1 MLFLN
6 QADLLQCLDHSEL
19 QREMTRAL
27 ISLSSQQ
34 AINFPRVVFPIKE
47 NGSPLGMM
55 VARDDSNVLLGYKAI
70 TVVHDNREQQLNP
83 HQGLVVLI
91 NQDTGIVQAVLDG
104 CFITA
109 VRTAAV
115 SAVATDCLSRE
126 NASTMAVIG
135 AGSQALEHIKAI
147 SKVRTIKR
155 LRVFCRSKEGYEAF
169 LSQLGAHSFNEI
181 HFAQSPKIALNDADI
196 VVTCT
201 SSKSPLL
208 STDDLAPGCHI
219 NMIGA
224 CRPNELEVSL
234 ADRDHLKI
242 YLDSSDACFAESDE
256 IKSPLSSGALSPSRI
271 IGEIGSLLSGTLAG
285 RADDKDIT
293 VFKSV
298 GLAIEDIFA
307 ANYFYSKAVENNMGQ
322 HIKW

>member
-6 QADLLQCLDHSEL
+6 QDDLLRCLDHREL
-19 QREMTRAL
+19 QREMASAL
-27 ISLSSQQ
+27 MSLSSEQ
-34 AINFPRVVFPIKE
+34 AINFPRVVLPIKE
-47 NGSPLGMM
+47 NGSPLGIM
-55 VARDDSNVLLGYKAI
+55 VARDDSNVLLGYKVI
-70 TVVHDNREQQLNP
+70 TVVHENHEQQLNP
-83 HQGLVVLI
+83 HQGLVVLL

-126 NASTMAVIG
+126 DASTMAVIG

-155 LRVFCRSKEGYEAF
+155 LSVFCRSKAGYEA
-169 LSQLGAHSFNEI
+169 LLRRLDTHSFNEI
-181 HFAQSPKIALNDADI
+181 LFAQSPQDAVKDADI

-201 SSKSPLL
+201 SSKSALL
-208 STDDLAPGCHI
+208 SSDDLALGCHI
-219 NMIGA
+219 NMVGA

-234 ADRDHLKI
+234 TDRDNLKV
-242 YLDSSDACFAESDE
+242 YLDSSDACLVESDE
-256 IKSPLSSGALSPSRI
+256 IKSPLSCGALTPSRI

-307 ANYFYSKAVENNMGQ
+307 ANYFYSKAQKNNMGQ
-322 HIKW
+322 QIKW